1 MGRVHQLQDSRQCGT
16 ARRGDS
22 NGPFHV
28 VRPASCA
35 LDQYRRR
42 VWRDAFGPARPQM
55 TTRSARARRSLHTGA
70 RLLTKRQ
77 QTRLEDLFS
86 NQTACQDRSHLGHL
100 PVHGHRQAR
109 ARPEPWQ
116 VRQAIRDRL
125 PRERCPYHA
134 RRSVT
139 PRPNPQTNRPRILVR
154 FDRSG
159 TSNEPTEAVNG
170 RLEHPLA
177 PHNLTNHTTRSLL
190 KTKGFKPH
198 PRPHLR

>member
-1 MGRVHQLQDSRQCGT
+1 MIIVLTPVRERTGPSQLLDMVKDRSKQVFKQWHATHPQHWGTGSRLSRWDGFTSFRT
-16 ARRGDS
+16 AASVELPDAVTVM
-22 NGPFHV
+22 GPFHV

-125 PRERCPYHA
+125 LRERCPYHA

-139 PRPNPQTNRPRILVR
+139 PRPNP
-154 FDRSG
+154 
-159 TSNEPTEAVNG
+159 
-170 RLEHPLA
+170 
-177 PHNLTNHTTRSLL
+177 
-190 KTKGFKPH
+190 
-198 PRPHLR
+198 